1 MGITMGKWPDFEY
14 YVGKWLKYD
23 RSGYNSSH
31 PSLGSPW
38 DLGNPWR
45 PLATMPE
52 NGQNGHFQLQPVY
65 WLKKTRRFAWR
76 PQSPGITTTT
86 HGIVTVSRKLRWP
99 GTLKSISSPKLYI
112 YYILYYTISSP
123 KLYRLGLKC
132 VDPMTPSSPM
142 LCCLYFTSRNRPTM
156 NPARPLC
163 KKSRKRRRRR
173 TVITDLSSQLK

>member
-1 MGITMGKWPDFEY
+1 MTNYKPFSFLMGISMGKLPDFEY
-14 YVGKWLKYD
+14 RVGKWLKYD

-99 GTLKSISSPKLYI
+99 GSLKSISS
-112 YYILYYTISSP
+112 S
-123 KLYRLGLKC
+123 KLYRLDFKW
-132 VDPMTPSSPM
+132 
-142 LCCLYFTSRNRPTM
+142 FWW
-156 NPARPLC
+156 A
-163 KKSRKRRRRR
+163 
-173 TVITDLSSQLK
+173 TVHLIKAEILWKFLV